1 MIISVALGKTL
12 VHGLRLLHYQV
23 KVYLGREQHGQWIC
37 RASAEFTRSLSPPA
51 SCTYVLLIVHLA
63 SRHTHTH
70 SLYLSHT
77 QTRTNLESQ
86 PTFEDHN
93 DNDNNNCHHQ
103 HCDAISRTVFFF
115 FKSEKTPPNQ
125 PPKDCSNR
133 LLHPQPS
140 LVIYPPRTHA
150 FHFHFKFHLK
160 YQSKRGKRR
169 IRSRDGAIAP
179 LCCSVDIAWLARL
192 GHPHRFAS
200 HHRPTG
206 LVENAC

>member
-63 SRHTHTH
+63 SRHTHAL

-103 HCDAISRTVFFF
+103 HCDAISRTFFF

-160 YQSKRGKRR
+160 YQSQRGKRR

-179 LCCSVDIAWLARL
+179 LCCSVGIAWLARL

>member
-63 SRHTHTH
+63 SRHTHTL

-103 HCDAISRTVFFF
+103 HCDAINRTFFF

-140 LVIYPPRTHA
+140 LVICPPRTHA

-179 LCCSVDIAWLARL
+179 LCCSVGIAWLARL

>member
-51 SCTYVLLIVHLA
+51 SCTYVLLIVHLT
-63 SRHTHTH
+63 SRHTHTL
-70 SLYLSHT
+70 SLSLSHT
-77 QTRTNLESQ
+77 NTHKSRITTPL
-86 PTFEDHN
+86 FEDH
-93 DNDNNNCHHQ
+93 NDNNNCHH
-103 HCDAISRTVFFF
+103 HHSSPISRTFFF

-160 YQSKRGKRR
+160 YQSTRGKRR

-179 LCCSVDIAWLARL
+179 LCCSVGIAWLARL

>member
-51 SCTYVLLIVHLA
+51 SCLT
-63 SRHTHTH
+63 SRDTHTV

-77 QTRTNLESQ
+77 QTRTNLEPQ

-93 DNDNNNCHHQ
+93 DNDNDNCHH
-103 HCDAISRTVFFF
+103 HHSSPISRTFFFF

-140 LVIYPPRTHA
+140 LVIHPPRTHA
-150 FHFHFKFHLK
+150 FQFHFKFHLK

-179 LCCSVDIAWLARL
+179 LCCSVGVAWLARL

-206 LVENAC
+206 LVANAC

>member
-51 SCTYVLLIVHLA
+51 SCTYVLPIVHLA

-70 SLYLSHT
+70 SLDLSHT
-77 QTRTNLESQ
+77 QTRTNLESR

-93 DNDNNNCHHQ
+93 DNDNNNCHH
-103 HCDAISRTVFFF
+103 HHSSPISRTFFF

-160 YQSKRGKRR
+160 YQSKRGERR

-179 LCCSVDIAWLARL
+179 LCCSVGIAWLARL

>member
-63 SRHTHTH
+63 SRHTHTL

-77 QTRTNLESQ
+77 QTRTNLDPL

-93 DNDNNNCHHQ
+93 DNDNDNCHHQ
-103 HCDAISRTVFFF
+103 HCDAINLTFFV

-150 FHFHFKFHLK
+150 FHFHFKFHLE

-169 IRSRDGAIAP
+169 IRSRDGAITP
-179 LCCSVDIAWLARL
+179 LCCSVGVAWLARL

>member
-1 MIISVALGKTL
+1 MDMPSIGRIHTFTL
-12 VHGLRLLHYQV
+12 PTSFLYLR
-23 KVYLGREQHGQWIC
+23 
-37 RASAEFTRSLSPPA
+37 
-51 SCTYVLLIVHLA
+51 YVGTSNYSSHFA
-63 SRHTHTH
+63 THTHTL

-93 DNDNNNCHHQ
+93 DNDIDNCHH
-103 HCDAISRTVFFF
+103 HHSSPISRTFFF

-150 FHFHFKFHLK
+150 FQFHFKFHLK

-179 LCCSVDIAWLARL
+179 LCCSVGIAWLARL